1 MRASLVVAVLVVCGA
16 ARSAAAHTPGLSQGA
31 YRVDGRR
38 VHVDLVLARGEAAQL
53 VPKIDSDR
61 DGVIAEIELLQAQ
74 DALAAALGAGV
85 AIQADDAACP
95 GAVDRVTFV
104 EEDGLSFA
112 ADYTCPEGQ
121 PLAAFTVRLPLL
133 ARLTGGHRHL
143 GQAWFVGASAAA
155 GVDGEAVDFVAHRRR
170 PALTIQR
177 PRLPSVTPPSPL
189 APSSVALQ
197 ATPEAPRWR
206 VFAGV
211 CALLGLCGLVVHRI
225 RGRRRRA

>member
-1 MRASLVVAVLVVCGA
+1 VRASLVVAVLVVLA

-53 VPKIDSDR
+53 VPKMDSDR
-61 DGVIAEIELLQAQ
+61 DGVIAEIELLRAQ

-85 AIQADDAACP
+85 VIQAGDAACP

-143 GQAWFVGASAAA
+143 GQAWFVGASAAV
-155 GVDGEAVDFVAHRRR
+155 GVDGEAVDFVANRRR

-177 PRLPSVTPPSPL
+177 PRLPAAAPPSPP
-189 APSSVALQ
+189 APSSVAPQ

-206 VFAGV
+206 VIAGV
-211 CALLGLCGLVVHRI
+211 CALLGLGGLVVHRI